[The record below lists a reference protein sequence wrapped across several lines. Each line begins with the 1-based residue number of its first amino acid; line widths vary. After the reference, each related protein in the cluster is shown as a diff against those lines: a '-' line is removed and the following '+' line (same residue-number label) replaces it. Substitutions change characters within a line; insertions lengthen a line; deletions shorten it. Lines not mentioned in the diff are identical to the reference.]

1 MWRDRS
7 VFPILLHNPYKP
19 HSNWDITQMAK
30 HNTLW
35 KALRMHGTK
44 TTEKRWLPKAK
55 RVATASAGVLLC
67 GVGVSAAYYYCVES
81 DWYQAHYGPDTQ
93 YGLDR
98 TLKEVVTAPYT
109 PEGQYI
115 ARKQDGDLQEA
126 LHSTF
131 ATEGLF
137 FMLTG
142 ENGVGKTAAMQDLL
156 RREYKDG
163 VLRVVLVPDMLKG
176 ARGDGTKMT
185 KVEAAVLKEFP
196 RCRRHPKAHSNFVEF
211 MTHAN
216 EVRKQAKGKDA
227 HPLIIYFDVRG
238 YSLDHKETVDVA
250 QGVSGV
256 ARDVTSSGCKA
267 IVEFSRTAV
276 SDVLEDRRG
285 EVRSFQMDAMTEDE
299 FVKIGKKML
308 ARKDLQIVDA
318 YLRYYHDWLGGQT
331 GWPFQYLV
339 KNQDRC
345 MYRLC
350 CLCGH
355 LLIHTSHHRA

>member
-1 MWRDRS
+1 
-7 VFPILLHNPYKP
+7 
-19 HSNWDITQMAK
+19 MAEQ
-30 HNTLW
+30 
-35 KALRMHGTK
+35 KALR
-44 TTEKRWLPKAK
+44 TTPENRVPWATN
-55 RVATASAGVLLC
+55 VATASAGVLLC
-67 GVGVSAAYYYCVES
+67 GVGVSAAYYCCVET

-93 YGLDR
+93 YDLDR
-98 TLKEVVTAPYT
+98 TLKKVVTAPYT

-142 ENGVGKTAAMQDLL
+142 EHGVGRTAAMQDLL
-156 RREYKDG
+156 RRDYKDG
-163 VLRVVLVPDMLKG
+163 VLRVFLQADRLRESG
-176 ARGDGTKMT
+176 GDDGTRMRKM
-185 KVEAAVLKEFP
+185 VEAAVLKEFP

-227 HPLIIYFDVRG
+227 HPLIIYFDVSSG
-238 YSLDHKETVDVA
+238 YSLDHKAMVRIA

-256 ARDVTSSGCKA
+256 AHDITSSGCKA
-267 IVEFSRTAV
+267 IVEFPRTAV
-276 SDVLEDRRG
+276 SDVLEDHRG
-285 EVRSFQMDAMTEDE
+285 EVRSFHVDAMTEDE
-299 FVKIGKKML
+299 FVKIGKKII

-318 YLRYYHDWLGGQT
+318 YLRYYHDWFGGQT
-331 GWPFQYLV
+331 WPFEYLV
-339 KNQDRC
+339 ENQDRC

-350 CLCGH
+350 CLLQPPSYPH
-355 LLIHTSHHRA
+355 ITSQGLKMRRSSWRS